1 MYVPSQVQ
9 VGSAIQVKLILEHLM
24 DCICGSS
31 FVGYLELGDLLL
43 AGISRRVRSDVR
55 GSALSMYMF
64 LACLFH
70 MEVVEALD
78 DLIGIDLEIA
88 VRSAELCGGLI
99 LLEERIFYLRGV
111 RETF

>member
-1 MYVPSQVQ
+1 
-9 VGSAIQVKLILEHLM
+9 M

-31 FVGYLELGDLLL
+31 FVGYLELGDFLL
-43 AGISRRVRSDVR
+43 AGVSSGIWSDVR
-55 GSALSMYMF
+55 GSAICMYMF

-78 DLIGIDLEIA
+78 NLVRVDLEIT
-88 VRSAELCGGLI
+88 VSSAELWGGLM

-111 RETF
+111 RETL